1 MKGIKFGTDG
11 WRAVMCDTFT
21 LENVRVVAQA
31 IADFILREGEPEK
44 GLVIGHDTRFF
55 AEEFAS
61 ACASVLLGNE
71 IPVYLARGAMPTP
84 ITAYCIKLCDTAGAI
99 MLTASH
105 NPPEYNGIKF
115 IPEYAGPA
123 TPKITSQIEQNIER
137 IKESGKILQAS
148 LESTLVHYIDPFPR
162 YIDHLKNLV
171 DFEVLKRGKLKV
183 VLDPM
188 YGTGQGIMA
197 QVFKEAGCSVHAIHD
212 YRDVLFGGTLP
223 DPTSKNLRELSSL
236 VREEEADLGLAL
248 DGDGDRFGVID
259 SNGVYFSPNRV
270 LPLVGLHL
278 LKEKGL
284 KGIVVRSIATTHMLD
299 VIARRFG
306 VHVVETP
313 VGFKYIGQIMR
324 EKSVVLGGE
333 ESGGLSIMGHIPEKD
348 GILADLLVA
357 EIVAHQERPLSEL
370 LEGLCAE
377 YGDFFSERLDIE
389 YSQDKKVDLLET
401 LKTNPPLS
409 IGSLKLQNVLTRDGV
424 KYLFEGGDWILIRPS
439 GTEPLV
445 RVYIETR
452 TKEKFYEL
460 REYARRLLGRF

>member
-31 IADFILREGEPEK
+31 IADFVLREGEPER

-71 IPVYLARGAMPTP
+71 IPVYLARRAMPTP
-84 ITAYCIKLCDTAGAI
+84 ITAYCIKLCDAAGAI

-123 TPKITSQIEQNIER
+123 TPEITSQIERNIER

-148 LESTLVHYIDPFPR
+148 LESTLIHYIDPLPK
-162 YIDHLKNLV
+162 YIDRLKNLV
-171 DFEVLKRGKLKV
+171 DFEILKRGKLKV

-188 YGTGQGIMA
+188 YGAGQGIMA

-223 DPTSKNLRELSSL
+223 DPTSENLRELSSL
-236 VREEEADLGLAL
+236 VRRKEADLGLAL

-259 SNGVYFSPNRV
+259 SNGVYLSPNRV

-306 VHVVETP
+306 VQVVETP

-370 LEGLCAE
+370 LEGLYAE
-377 YGDFFSERLDIE
+377 YGDFFSERLDVE
-389 YSQDKKVDLLET
+389 YPRDKKVALLET
-401 LKTNPPLS
+401 LKSNPPLS
-409 IGSLKLQNVLTRDGV
+409 IGGLKLQDVLARDGV

-445 RVYIETR
+445 RVYIETH
-452 TKEKFYEL
+452 TKEKFHEL
-460 REYARRLLGRF
+460 KKYAQRLLDHF